1 MGLGMAAAIAVSV
14 VSSFIQLILVLG
26 VALHFFFIG
35 CHCCWLFV
43 LLGNAPSPP
52 KTGSEEETLTFQTQ
66 EECVGRINRD
76 RKKSQKRPLELQSV
90 ERGC

>member
-1 MGLGMAAAIAVSV
+1 MAAAIAVSV

-35 CHCCWLFV
+35 DVIAVGCLFCWV
-43 LLGNAPSPP
+43 MRHRPP

-66 EECVGRINRD
+66 EECVGKINRD
-76 RKKSQKRPLELQSV
+76 RKKSQMRPLELRSV
-90 ERGC
+90 EQGC